1 MTNFL
6 LFILELILCFA
17 LFGAIILAALLVG
30 LITGTV

>member
-6 LFILELILCFA
+6 LFIFEFVLCMAF
-17 LFGAIILAALLVG
+17 FGALMLTVLLIG

>member
-6 LFILELILCFA
+6 LFILELIVCTAF
-17 LFGAIILAALLVG
+17 FGALILTVLLIG

>member
-6 LFILELILCFA
+6 LFVLELIVCFA
-17 LFGAIILAALLVG
+17 FFGALILTVLLIG